1 MVRLFAVACC
11 LAQTGCSLIL
21 DFSDS
26 QIPIDAPPDVFTVAE
41 CSFKE
46 PNDSFE
52 AAIAYDPAEGGAAA
66 LCADGFD
73 DTDFY
78 KLTVPA
84 GITTLTIAITFV
96 DLAGD
101 LDLFLYD
108 ATGIQQSFS
117 AGNIDNESIVCPGTA
132 PACMLGATPPIAEGD
147 YVFEVRGP
155 LAVQNTYSIAV
166 TLAP

>member
-1 MVRLFAVACC
+1 MVRMLAVAAC

-46 PNDSFE
+46 PNDNFDT
-52 AAIAYDPAEGGAAA
+52 AIAYDPAEASAAA

-73 DTDFY
+73 DKDFY
-78 KLTVPA
+78 KFTVPA
-84 GITTLTIAITFV
+84 AINTLTVAITFQNV
-96 DLAGD
+96 GGD

-117 AGNIDNESIVCPGTA
+117 AGSLDNESITCPGTTPTCA
-132 PACMLGATPPIAEGD
+132 LGMTPPIAEGD
-147 YVFEVRGP
+147 YVFEVRALTG
-155 LAVQNTYSIAV
+155 VQNTYSIAV